1 MERGVAGGVSFMGS
15 SVESDIT
22 LISFLSP
29 LKIFLTAIRLYPWF
43 TGAQSAGQPRLLKCT
58 LALSG
63 PASKDSRMTMKRPL
77 QRFALAAVLIAVSGH
92 GFAQFGGGGGGMG
105 GGRRGARSDNASS
118 QRTGDGLSTPATAAA
133 KVRDKLYDLRL
144 QLMVT
149 PEQSPLWDRFSDAVW
164 DLAGRGGLAS
174 AASADD
180 QTAVQFAQQRATL
193 AADRARRAQAV
204 SDALSS
210 LYDTLSP
217 EQRHIADQNLP
228 AVIP

>member
-1 MERGVAGGVSFMGS
+1 
-15 SVESDIT
+15 
-22 LISFLSP
+22 
-29 LKIFLTAIRLYPWF
+29 
-43 TGAQSAGQPRLLKCT
+43 
-58 LALSG
+58 
-63 PASKDSRMTMKRPL
+63 MTMKRPL

-180 QTAVQFAQQRATL
+180 QTAVQFAQQRAAL

>member
-1 MERGVAGGVSFMGS
+1 
-15 SVESDIT
+15 
-22 LISFLSP
+22 
-29 LKIFLTAIRLYPWF
+29 
-43 TGAQSAGQPRLLKCT
+43 
-58 LALSG
+58 
-63 PASKDSRMTMKRPL
+63 MTMKRPL

-92 GFAQFGGGGGGMG
+92 GFAQFGGGGSGMG

-180 QTAVQFAQQRATL
+180 QTAVQFAQQRAVL